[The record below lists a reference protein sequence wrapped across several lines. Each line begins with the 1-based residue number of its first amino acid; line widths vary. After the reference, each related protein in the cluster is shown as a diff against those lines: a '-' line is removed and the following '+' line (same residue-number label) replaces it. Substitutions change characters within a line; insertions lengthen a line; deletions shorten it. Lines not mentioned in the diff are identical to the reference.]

1 LRSGDPFTD
10 RTNRL
15 RRFLISTTLHEP
27 LEWIATLLEGNVVAV
42 TEVKKERAGD
52 ILLYGSIYG
61 SGALVSTLTLKR
73 VETSSTGVTMLVC
86 EPAS

>member
-1 LRSGDPFTD
+1 VD
-10 RTNRL
+10 RDAPGGQ
-15 RRFLISTTLHEP
+15 RRRRY
-27 LEWIATLLEGNVVAV
+27 G
-42 TEVKKERAGD
+42 VKKERAGD

>member
-27 LEWIATLLEGNVVAV
+27 LEWTATLLEGNVVAV
-42 TEVKKERAGD
+42 TE
-52 ILLYGSIYG
+52 
-61 SGALVSTLTLKR
+61 
-73 VETSSTGVTMLVC
+73 
-86 EPAS
+86 